1 MLYSTQHKDRRT
13 NEDVCGLIPR
23 YILKGKCLYGILF
36 FERFTEGYVRIY
48 KQIQNAIIFE
58 IAKYPSG
65 RSILKRCNFP
75 LVICDAIFEAVI
87 TNKFQLQLAMSKL

>member
-13 NEDVCGLIPR
+13 NEGACGLIPR

-48 KQIQNAIIFE
+48 K
-58 IAKYPSG
+58 
-65 RSILKRCNFP
+65 
-75 LVICDAIFEAVI
+75 
-87 TNKFQLQLAMSKL
+87 